1 MNPAAP
7 PPVPLGMWDD
17 GRLLAALAAL
27 PPEAFIEGPA
37 DDDDLRWRRTAR
49 RLRRELGA
57 EPARS
62 APPEGHLAPVLE
74 LRPNPVD

>member
-1 MNPAAP
+1 
-7 PPVPLGMWDD
+7 MWDD

-37 DDDDLRWRRTAR
+37 DGDELRWRRTAR

-57 EPARS
+57 EPNS
-62 APPEGHLAPVLE
+62 APPDGHLAPVLE
-74 LRPNPVD
+74 LRPTPGD

>member
-1 MNPAAP
+1 MSVP
-7 PPVPLGMWDD
+7 PHMWND

-37 DDDDLRWRRTAR
+37 DDDLQWRRTAR

-57 EPARS
+57 EPDA
-62 APPEGHLAPVLE
+62 APPPGHLASVVE
-74 LRPNPVD
+74 LRPIPAD

>member
-1 MNPAAP
+1 
-7 PPVPLGMWDD
+7 MWDD

-37 DDDDLRWRRTAR
+37 DDDELRWRRTAR

-57 EPARS
+57 EPVS
-62 APPEGHLAPVLE
+62 ALPPGHIAPVLE
-74 LRPNPVD
+74 LRRTPVD